1 MKTAVE
7 FLEEIIQEQ
16 RENGDTDLRTI
27 LYYCREAKQM
37 EKKQIME
44 FTNDYILTQC
54 GASFEGNV
62 EAGML
67 IEEYYKLTFKSE

>member
-7 FLEEIIQEQ
+7 WLQEQ
-16 RENGDTDLRTI
+16 TRTPEWHSLKRGDI
-27 LYYCREAKQM
+27 FQQAKEM